1 MLFTSGI
8 YRSVTPIDF
17 SNLTNTTP
25 NNNKLQTNRT
35 PLHFTAG
42 SASAP
47 LTCVH
52 HRDNVLLSQQKG
64 GIIKSWSLTNSG
76 FIETATRA
84 TEHTGYCRFVCS
96 PESESLL
103 MASPTDE
110 NAIVLLN
117 GDDLLVQQTLH
128 APTTQHPSLG
138 LLFCLQM
145 VKVAGQMYLLAGYE
159 SGDFLTWD
167 LRCGKVI
174 NAEKFDECPMA
185 IDYEPNTNRGI
196 YGGPSNKLG
205 IISYD
210 RNTMQ
215 LLKNGEIPLKN
226 AGVNCINIRKDQ
238 KVFSAGGW
246 DGRIRIFSWKSLRPL
261 AVLTDHKAAIMDIS
275 YSSDKVALWKAPIM
289 AAGGIDGQ
297 ISLWDL
303 YN

>member
-1 MLFTSGI
+1 MA
-8 YRSVTPIDF
+8 
-17 SNLTNTTP
+17 
-25 NNNKLQTNRT
+25 
-35 PLHFTAG
+35 TAKD
-42 SASAP
+42 
-47 LTCVH
+47 
-52 HRDNVLLSQQKG
+52 DNS
-64 GIIKSWSLTNSG
+64 
-76 FIETATRA
+76 
-84 TEHTGYCRFVCS
+84 
-96 PESESLL
+96 
-103 MASPTDE
+103 
-110 NAIVLLN
+110 IVLLN
-117 GDDLLVQQTLH
+117 SEDLQIQQTLSPI
-128 APTTQHPSLG
+128 ANPPQSLG
-138 LLFCLQM
+138 HIFCLQM

-185 IDYEPNTNRGI
+185 IDYEPLTNRGI
-196 YGGPSNKLG
+196 YGGPSNKLS

-215 LLKNGEIPLKN
+215 LLKNGEILLKN

-275 YSSDKVALWKAPIM
+275 YSSDRVSLWKAPIM

>member
-1 MLFTSGI
+1 MLINFFFFFCNFKIEI
-8 YRSVTPIDF
+8 Y
-17 SNLTNTTP
+17 NTHT
-25 NNNKLQTNRT
+25 QTNRT

-42 SASAP
+42 TAP
-47 LTCVH
+47 INCVYHKDSFLLT
-52 HRDNVLLSQQKG
+52 QQKG
-64 GIIKSWSLTNSG
+64 GIITSWSLIGSG
-76 FIETATRA
+76 FVESAKLDTQ
-84 TEHTGYCRFVCS
+84 HTGFCRFVCS
-96 PESESLL
+96 NDPDNHTVIT
-103 MASPTDE
+103 AKDDNT
-110 NAIVLLN
+110 IILLN
-117 GDDLLVQQTLH
+117 GHNLQVQQTLCSSS
-128 APTTQHPSLG
+128 AAAATASSLG
-138 LLFCLQM
+138 NLFCLQIIM
-145 VKVAGQMYLLAGYE
+145 VSGQMYLLGGYE

-174 NAEKFDECPMA
+174 NSEKFDECPMA
-185 IDYEPNTNRGI
+185 IDYELMTNRGI
-196 YGGPSNKLG
+196 YGGPSDKLG

-215 LLKNGEIPLKN
+215 LKKLGEIPLKN

-275 YSSDKVALWKAPIM
+275 YSSDKVSLWKAPIM
-289 AAGGIDGQ
+289 AAGGLDGQ